1 MLEKYFFLIILKT
14 RNDSI
19 LHICEPGS
27 TLNGKIL
34 RFSGQTHICV
44 KLNTAART
52 HQEDIV
58 TGQRSKN
65 QIENQTILF
74 PFYTHCK
81 YWPMLRNAFLI
92 HLNFNTNFF
101 SIHDLKS
108 GSQNEVSETKKGR
121 MQYVL
126 LFFCCG
132 ITLRQT
138 LAEVFE
144 KQNALMGQYNNW
156 KKVPKTM
163 FSLSL
168 F

>member
-19 LHICEPGS
+19 PHICEPGS

-44 KLNTAART
+44 KLNTATRT

-74 PFYTHCK
+74 PFFTHCK

-92 HLNFNTNFF
+92 HLNFNINFF

-108 GSQNEVSETKKGR
+108 GSISVYSLHTIICHNQSNAALVYMRIK
-121 MQYVL
+121 YY
-126 LFFCCG
+126 FWG
-132 ITLRQT
+132 ILPTSKISVAKSLGP
-138 LAEVFE
+138 
-144 KQNALMGQYNNW
+144 ALQPESYFG
-156 KKVPKTM
+156 T
-163 FSLSL
+163 
-168 F
+168 